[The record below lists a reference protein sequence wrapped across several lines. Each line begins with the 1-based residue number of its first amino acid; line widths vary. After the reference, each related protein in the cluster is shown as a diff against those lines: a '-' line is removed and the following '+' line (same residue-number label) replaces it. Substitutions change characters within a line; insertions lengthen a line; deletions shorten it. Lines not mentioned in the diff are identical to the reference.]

1 MASDWF
7 AVYESATGRLVSTG
21 TVVARDAE
29 LTKRGLVKKALAFD
43 PQVPTRQW
51 NESTQDFDVV
61 VPPKPRV
68 QVQDFVDRFTPAERE
83 ALSDAARSHPTPAVR
98 TKIAAFNEYLR
109 TASVI
114 SLDDSYI
121 TASVGQMETVGLIG
135 AGRAAEVLA

>member
-1 MASDWF
+1 MNWF

-21 TVVARDAE
+21 TVVASAADLSR
-29 LTKRGLVKKALAFD
+29 RGLVSKALAFD
-43 PQVPTRQW
+43 PQVPERQW

-68 QVQDFVDRFTPAERE
+68 QVQDFVDRFTVAERE

-109 TASVI
+109 TASAI
-114 SLDDSYI
+114 SLEDSYI